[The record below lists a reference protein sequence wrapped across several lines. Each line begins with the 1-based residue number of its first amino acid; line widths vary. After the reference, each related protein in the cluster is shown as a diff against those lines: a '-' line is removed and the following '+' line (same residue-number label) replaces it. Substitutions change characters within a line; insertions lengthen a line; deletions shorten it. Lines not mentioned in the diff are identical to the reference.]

1 MKGLAAVCLLLL
13 LAWPAA
19 AGSLEFAVEGGPT
32 AVALVELNADVDRV
46 NAVIRHV
53 NETLALLPNVEGQVP
68 EIERLGGGICLEAAE
83 RYRPSE
89 WLGIGGKL
97 SYARTAKEMS
107 GQYVS
112 TDTSEIS
119 SVEMALDLVAV
130 GALLD
135 MTFDFLDAGILLGGG
150 LSAGYYFVGFAHT
163 SLFEIPEEYPEA
175 LSGLPPDAQAQY
187 SGGGFG
193 LEASL
198 HVSVPVFSG
207 FSIETAVAYRYAQ
220 ASLADG
226 SGQRPDLDGNG
237 PVDRTDLSGMTVRIG
252 FSWEVEIPGSD
263 EKE

>member
-1 MKGLAAVCLLLL
+1 MKGLATICLLLL

-19 AGSLEFAVEGGPT
+19 AGSLEFAVAGGPT
-32 AVALVELNADVDRV
+32 AVALVEINADVDRV
-46 NAVIRHV
+46 NAIIRHV

-83 RYRPSE
+83 RYRLTD
-89 WLGIGGKL
+89 WLGLGGKL
-97 SYARTAKEMS
+97 SYARAAGEMS
-107 GQYVS
+107 GQYLS
-112 TDTSEIS
+112 TDTSEVS
-119 SVEMALDLVAV
+119 MVEMALDLVAV

-135 MTFDFLDAGILLGGG
+135 MTFDFLDAGIMLGGE
-150 LSAGYYFVGFAHT
+150 LAAGYYFVGLSHN
-163 SLFEIPEEYPEA
+163 SLFEIPQEYPEA

-187 SGGGFG
+187 TGGGFG

-198 HVSVPVFSG
+198 SVSIPVFSG

-237 PVDRTDLSGMTVRIG
+237 PVDGTDLSGMTVRIG
-252 FSWEVEIPGSD
+252 FSLEVGIPGSD